1 MTATIHCFGILK
13 SYTNGETEVI
23 VEAGRTVREAVAEL
37 GIPVDIV
44 AMVVVND
51 EPRDPDYHLQD
62 GDTVKLVTVVGG
74 G

>member
-1 MTATIHCFGILK
+1 VTATIHCFGILK
-13 SYTNGETEVI
+13 SYTNGQTEVV
-23 VEAGRTVREAVAEL
+23 VEAGRTVREAVSEL

-51 EPRDPDYHLQD
+51 EPRDRDYRLQD
-62 GDTVKLVTVVGG
+62 GDVVRLVTVMGG

>member
-1 MTATIHCFGILK
+1 LK
-13 SYTNGETEVI
+13 SYTNGQTEVV
-23 VEAGRTVREAVAEL
+23 VEAGCTVREAVSEL

-51 EPRDPDYHLQD
+51 EPRDRDYRLRD
-62 GDTVKLVTVVGG
+62 GDVVRLVTVMGG

>member
-13 SYTNGETEVI
+13 SYTNDQTEVV
-23 VEAGRTVREAVAEL
+23 VEAGRTVQEVVAEL

-44 AMVVVND
+44 AMIVVND
-51 EPRDPDYHLQD
+51 EPRDRDYRLQD
-62 GDTVKLVTVVGG
+62 GDVVKLVTVVGG